1 MKNNENQLLQHPY
14 QPNIKLADFE
24 GPLDLL
30 LHLIRQSE
38 MDIYD
43 IPIAEITGQYMQYLR
58 QMQRHQLEVAGEY
71 FVMAAT
77 LMAIKSQMLLP
88 KPPVSE
94 DEEPIEEDPREEL
107 VEQLLEYQR
116 YKQAA
121 EKLKDKEAFRQKE
134 FTRTAMAVPSEF
146 IHPQT
151 APGTTIEQLKE
162 AFEQVL
168 KKHQSLEPETATVA
182 PEKTTVEQ
190 RIRFVMQRV
199 SQGAVA
205 FEELFADL
213 KTRDNLVTTFLA
225 VLELA
230 KHRRI
235 VLHQA
240 ARFAPLIL
248 TPGKLSEED

>member
-107 VEQLLEYQR
+107 VEQLQKLEDQEEESR
-116 YKQAA
+116 NAA
-121 EKLKDKEAFRQKE
+121 QTIKDNERVVLSLSKENTILSYEQKSIIDT
-134 FTRTAMAVPSEF
+134 FGS
-146 IHPQT
+146 
-151 APGTTIEQLKE
+151 
-162 AFEQVL
+162 FED
-168 KKHQSLEPETATVA
+168 
-182 PEKTTVEQ
+182 
-190 RIRFVMQRV
+190 F
-199 SQGAVA
+199 
-205 FEELFADL
+205 
-213 KTRDNLVTTFLA
+213 
-225 VLELA
+225 ELA
-230 KHRRI
+230 NRN
-235 VLHQA
+235 LYA
-240 ARFAPLIL
+240 NYLASLNGSE
-248 TPGKLSEED
+248 GKQVDDDEQ

>member
-1 MKNNENQLLQHPY
+1 MKNNENQLPQHPY

-94 DEEPIEEDPREEL
+94 L
-107 VEQLLEYQR
+107 SL
-116 YKQAA
+116 
-121 EKLKDKEAFRQKE
+121 
-134 FTRTAMAVPSEF
+134 
-146 IHPQT
+146 IH
-151 APGTTIEQLKE
+151 I
-162 AFEQVL
+162 
-168 KKHQSLEPETATVA
+168 
-182 PEKTTVEQ
+182 
-190 RIRFVMQRV
+190 
-199 SQGAVA
+199 
-205 FEELFADL
+205 
-213 KTRDNLVTTFLA
+213 
-225 VLELA
+225 
-230 KHRRI
+230 
-235 VLHQA
+235 
-240 ARFAPLIL
+240 
-248 TPGKLSEED
+248 

>member
-94 DEEPIEEDPREEL
+94 DEEPIEEDPRE
-107 VEQLLEYQR
+107 
-116 YKQAA
+116 
-121 EKLKDKEAFRQKE
+121 
-134 FTRTAMAVPSEF
+134 
-146 IHPQT
+146 
-151 APGTTIEQLKE
+151 
-162 AFEQVL
+162 
-168 KKHQSLEPETATVA
+168 
-182 PEKTTVEQ
+182 
-190 RIRFVMQRV
+190 
-199 SQGAVA
+199 
-205 FEELFADL
+205 
-213 KTRDNLVTTFLA
+213 
-225 VLELA
+225 
-230 KHRRI
+230 
-235 VLHQA
+235 
-240 ARFAPLIL
+240 
-248 TPGKLSEED
+248 